1 MCSWV
6 TRKHI
11 YISVLI
17 RPPSPSY
24 QHPTPLG
31 FFLISWRNQL
41 EIFPQYKSYTGNT
54 WDGPCSKVSTP
65 VGPIRTP
72 PDIFRGHERPAEAT
86 LTSNGDVSTYVIQAR
101 IQTFFRR
108 GVGWGGKFWKKNVCC
123 FLLCFFT
130 LFYFWNLK
138 ECVATPVTPPP
149 IL

>member
-31 FFLISWRNQL
+31 FFLISCRNQL
-41 EIFPQYKSYTGNT
+41 KIFPQCKSYTWNT
-54 WDGPCSKVSTP
+54 WDGPCSKVRTP

-72 PDIFRGHERPAEAT
+72 PDIFRGHERSAEAT

-108 GVGWGGKFWKKNVCC
+108 GVGGEEENFERKMFVVLYFVLLLSFIFEIWKGV
-123 FLLCFFT
+123 LQ
-130 LFYFWNLK
+130 
-138 ECVATPVTPPP
+138 PP
-149 IL
+149 